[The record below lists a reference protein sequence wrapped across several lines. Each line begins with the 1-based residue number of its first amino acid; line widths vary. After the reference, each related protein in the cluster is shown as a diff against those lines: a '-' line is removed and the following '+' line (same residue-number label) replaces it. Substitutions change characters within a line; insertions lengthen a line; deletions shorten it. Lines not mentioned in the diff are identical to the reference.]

1 MADITYTRGYSHS
14 DWIDNQDVVQA
25 GGEKGFNQE
34 FHSLEAELDK
44 ISTTFGAANTAIQNI
59 QRLNFLSAQPP
70 TTLAATTASPEFDV
84 ETYDRTPLPPN
95 VEKAYFVIIFPA
107 SGSTTLH
114 YTLLYRTLPGNMIKV
129 TVQFFN
135 LGAVPATFSF
145 RLMTL
150 ATQS

>member
-1 MADITYTRGYSHS
+1 MADISYTRSYAHN

-34 FHSLEAELDK
+34 FHGLEAELDK
-44 ISTTFGAANTAIQNI
+44 ISATFGNTNTAIQNI

-70 TTLAATTASPEFDV
+70 TTLAANTASAEFDV
-84 ETYDRTPLPPN
+84 ETYDRTPLPAN

-107 SGSTTLH
+107 SGSTNLQ
-114 YTLLYRTLPGNMIKV
+114 YTLLYRTLPGNKIRV

-135 LGAVPATFSF
+135 LGPTPATFSF
-145 RLMTL
+145 RLMNL